1 MPEPLDATQ
10 LGLDPDSE
18 LSELVARCP
27 EVAILRFQDGER
39 LIQEGESSRDLLVV
53 LQGGLV
59 VERQGDPPVVLA
71 QLGASPEEPAI
82 LGEMAYFGEEPRS
95 ASVRCVGA
103 ALALR
108 LAPAQVDL
116 VLDTLP
122 GLTRRICRQFTQRLR
137 ESSQALASL
146 RRSLDLGAERRL
158 LQHGEA
164 LFQRGEPASHL
175 YQLVVGR
182 LLVEDRTLGPEDLPG
197 GFIELEPWLQNGI
210 HRRSAWAEG
219 SAFLAVIGPA
229 ARAAYLRRYPELVL
243 GVLEKAG
250 RG

>member
-1 MPEPLDATQ
+1 MPESVAPDQLDLAP
-10 LGLDPDSE
+10 GSE
-18 LSELVARCP
+18 LLELLRRCP
-27 EVAILRFQDGER
+27 EAGALRFQDGDL
-39 LIQEGESSRDLLVV
+39 LIREGERSRHLLVV
-53 LQGGLV
+53 TRGSLV
-59 VERQGDPPVVLA
+59 VERGAAPATVLA
-71 QLGASPEEPAI
+71 QLTATRDEPAI

-95 ASVRCVGA
+95 ATVRCVGA

>member
-1 MPEPLDATQ
+1 MWA
-10 LGLDPDSE
+10 
-18 LSELVARCP
+18 LSGVSGSSSCRA
-27 EVAILRFQDGER
+27 GR
-39 LIQEGESSRDLLVV
+39 LSS
-53 LQGGLV
+53 
-59 VERQGDPPVVLA
+59 
-71 QLGASPEEPAI
+71 S
-82 LGEMAYFGEEPRS
+82 
-95 ASVRCVGA
+95 GA
-103 ALALR
+103 ASAR
-108 LAPAQVDL
+108 AS
-116 VLDTLP
+116 
-122 GLTRRICRQFTQRLR
+122 QRACQCWACCSAR
-137 ESSQALASL
+137 SRCSCWRASCCASCWAWSCCFCQAHQSSWRASSQALASL